1 MKPIYLEPDEEITS
15 IIDRLSKVEGS
26 KIAVVVPKNSTMF
39 QSLVNLKLLARQ
51 AQKLGKEVAI
61 ISNNKVGS
69 RLAKQVGL
77 ETYASLGTVGSAP
90 SPAPVASP
98 TTKAEPVGADVLP
111 DGTPVHRYSPEMGQ
125 LAPNEEPPI
134 EGDESE
140 ETTEPKAIDSSEHME
155 EKPVED
161 ETPHDEPKEEVRTS
175 APTPVRD
182 EPAFQAP
189 VSLPPIVSR
198 GIQTHHE
205 FVFPW
210 KSAIAA
216 TVMVLVAAIITF
228 LFLPKA
234 TVTLTFP
241 AKLLSETFALSAKT
255 DTSSAEG
262 VIAGNLLTVEKTS
275 TKEITATGKKDVG
288 TKATG
293 NISVKNCDDT
303 NSHALAAGTKAT
315 SGGKTFV
322 TASTVTI
329 PAGQFSGGGT
339 VCNSTTVSVS
349 ISASDAGET
358 YNLSNATFALAGLAS
373 RISGTGSTAGGTTK
387 QITVLSQDDVNKA
400 YTDIKTQ
407 LLQDGTNELKGK
419 AGSQTVLD
427 EAIKSTVV
435 EQKVDK
441 EVGTQADKATASM
454 TLDLYTIAFDQ
465 SALEAA
471 AKEKLTTK
479 LEANQELIIPNDKKP
494 ASVFKELTDD
504 KTTLNLDVTAS
515 GFAAPTIDKTAV
527 ASQVKNKSV
536 SKAESFLKDKYQ
548 TNDVK
553 VEIIPGWWL
562 KRLPILSQAIN
573 IEYGFDEAA
582 PTPN

>member
-15 IIDRLSKVEGS
+15 IIDRLSQVSET

-77 ETYASLGTVGSAP
+77 ETYASLGTVGNTPSAT
-90 SPAPVASP
+90 PAASP
-98 TTKAEPVGADVLP
+98 KPVSEPSGADVLP
-111 DGTPVHRYSPEMGQ
+111 DGTPVHRYSPETGQ
-125 LAPNEEPPI
+125 LATNEEVPAEESEADENKEPEVADKPEPI
-134 EGDESE
+134 EQAPTKDEVKQSE
-140 ETTEPKAIDSSEHME
+140 PIEEPKVTAQS
-155 EKPVED
+155 PA
-161 ETPHDEPKEEVRTS
+161 HDEPS
-175 APTPVRD
+175 SP
-182 EPAFQAP
+182 AP
-189 VSLPPIVSR
+189 VGLPSIVSR

-205 FVFPW
+205 FIFPW

-216 TVMVLVAAIITF
+216 TTMVLVAAVITF

-262 VIAGNLLTVEKTS
+262 VITGNLLTVEKTS

-293 NISVKNCDDT
+293 NISVKNCEDT

-315 SGGKTFV
+315 SGGKTFI
-322 TASTVTI
+322 TSSTVTI

-339 VCNSTTVSVS
+339 VCNSTTVSVG

-358 YNLSNATFALAGLAS
+358 YNLSSATFALAGLAS
-373 RISGTGSTAGGTTK
+373 RISGTGSTSGGTTK

-419 AGSQTVLD
+419 SGSQTVLD
-427 EAIKSTVV
+427 EAIKSAVV

-441 EVGTQADKATASM
+441 EVGAQVDKATASM
-454 TLDLYTIAFDQ
+454 TLDLYTVAFDQ
-465 SALEAA
+465 SAVEAA
-471 AKEKLTTK
+471 AKDKLTTK

-494 ASVFKELTDD
+494 TFVFKELTED

-515 GFAAPTIDKTAV
+515 GFAAPTIDKSSV

-553 VEIIPGWWL
+553 VEVIPGWWL
-562 KRLPILSQAIN
+562 KRLPILSQAIT
-573 IEYGFDEAA
+573 IEYGFDEAT
-582 PTPN
+582 PTP

>member
-77 ETYASLGTVGSAP
+77 ETYASLGTVSNTPTATSVSEPKP
-90 SPAPVASP
+90 STEPA
-98 TTKAEPVGADVLP
+98 GADVLP

-125 LAPNEEPPI
+125 LVTNDESSSEESEPEQDEQAVSKPEPSEEILPEVELKKPEVADEQIASSPAPLREEPV
-134 EGDESE
+134 
-140 ETTEPKAIDSSEHME
+140 SSV
-155 EKPVED
+155 PVG
-161 ETPHDEPKEEVRTS
+161 
-175 APTPVRD
+175 
-182 EPAFQAP
+182 
-189 VSLPPIVSR
+189 LPSIVSR
-198 GIQTHHE
+198 GIQSHRE

-216 TVMVLVAAIITF
+216 VVMVLVAAVITF

-241 AKLLSETFALSAKT
+241 AKLLSESFALLAKT
-255 DTSSAEG
+255 DTSSSEG
-262 VIAGNLLTVEKTS
+262 VISGNLLTVEKTS
-275 TKEITATGKKDVG
+275 TKEITSTGKKDVG

-293 NISVKNCDDT
+293 NISVKNCEDT
-303 NSHALAAGTKAT
+303 NSHALSAGTKAT
-315 SGGKTFV
+315 SGGKVFV

-358 YNLSNATFALAGLAS
+358 YNLSGATFALSGLAS
-373 RISGTGSTAGGTTK
+373 RISGTGTTSGGTTK

-400 YTDIKTQ
+400 YLDIKTQ
-407 LLQDGTNELKGK
+407 LVQDATNELKGK

-427 EAIKSTVV
+427 EAIKSAVI

-441 EVGTQADKATASM
+441 EVGAQVDKATASM
-454 TLDLYTIAFDQ
+454 TVDLYTIAFDQ
-465 SALEAA
+465 VAVETA
-471 AKEKLTTK
+471 AKDKLTTK
-479 LEANQELIIPNDKKP
+479 LEANQELIIPSDKKP
-494 ASVFKELTDD
+494 TFVFKELTDD
-504 KTTLNLDVTAS
+504 KTTLTVEVTAS
-515 GFAAPTIDKTAV
+515 GFAAPNIDKSAV
-527 ASQVKNKSV
+527 ASQVKNKSA
-536 SKAESFLKDKYQ
+536 SSAESFLKDKYQ
-548 TNDVK
+548 AQEVK
-553 VEIIPGWWL
+553 IEIIPGWWL
-562 KRLPILSQAIN
+562 KRLPFLSQAIN
-573 IEYGFDEAA
+573 IEYGFNEAT
-582 PTPN
+582 PTL

>member
-77 ETYASLGTVGSAP
+77 ETYASLGTLGNAP
-90 SPAPVASP
+90 SATPLASP
-98 TTKAEPVGADVLP
+98 ALPSEPAGADVLP
-111 DGTPVHRYSPEMGQ
+111 DGTPVHRYSPETGQ
-125 LAPNEEPPI
+125 LATNEETPAEESGSDETKEPEVADKPEPI
-134 EGDESE
+134 QEVQAKDEAKQPKVIE
-140 ETTEPKAIDSSEHME
+140 EPKVA
-155 EKPVED
+155 
-161 ETPHDEPKEEVRTS
+161 
-175 APTPVRD
+175 APAPVRD
-182 EPAFQAP
+182 MPVSSAP
-189 VSLPPIVSR
+189 VGLPPIVSR

-205 FVFPW
+205 FIFPW

-216 TVMVLVAAIITF
+216 ITMVLIAVVITF

-241 AKLLSETFALSAKT
+241 AKLLSETSTLSAKT
-255 DTSSAEG
+255 DTSSGEG
-262 VIAGNLLTVEKTS
+262 VITGNLITVEKTS

-293 NISVKNCDDT
+293 TISVKNCEDT
-303 NSHALAAGTKAT
+303 NSHVLAAGTKAT
-315 SGGKTFV
+315 SGGKAFI

-349 ISASDAGET
+349 ISALDAGET
-358 YNLSNATFALAGLAS
+358 YNLSSATFALAGLAS
-373 RISGTGSTAGGTTK
+373 RISGTGSTSGGTTK

-407 LLQDGTNELKGK
+407 LLQDGTSELKGK
-419 AGSQTVLD
+419 TGSQTVLD

-441 EVGTQADKATASM
+441 EVGAQVDKATASM

-465 SALEAA
+465 SAVEAA
-471 AKEKLTTK
+471 SKDKLTAK
-479 LEANQELIIPNDKKP
+479 LEANQELIVPSDKKP
-494 ASVFKELTDD
+494 TFVFKEITDD
-504 KTTLNLDVTAS
+504 KTTLSLDVTSS
-515 GFAAPTIDKTAV
+515 GFAAPTIDKTVV

-536 SKAESFLKDKYQ
+536 PKAESFLKDKYQ

-562 KRLPILSQAIN
+562 KRLPILSQAIT
-573 IEYGFDEAA
+573 IEYGFDEAT
-582 PTPN
+582 PTP